1 MWPHWHWRGPARSR
15 RDPGWGHPDSWPQW
29 TDSSQHLHTYAQW
42 GSSNSQPHQ
51 PSILL
56 ETRSLTPALQGAL
69 WHRLRCT
76 LAALHTLLTGSLL
89 SPHPTSRPPEG
100 QTSLV
105 GSVIPDTLG
114 PGSHVHTQTHT
125 PAKEASDTG
134 SEPQGRCP
142 EQDVARPGS
151 PGRPGTSSDGW
162 ARMQASSF
170 LFLPPA
176 GWGFGGLLAF
186 PHPPAHN
193 VNTRF

>member
-15 RDPGWGHPDSWPQW
+15 RDPGWGHLDSWPQW
-29 TDSSQHLHTYAQW
+29 TDSSQYLHTYAQW
-42 GSSNSQPHQ
+42 GFPNSQPHQ

-105 GSVIPDTLG
+105 GPVIPDTLG
-114 PGSHVHTQTHT
+114 PSSHVHTQTHT
-125 PAKEASDTG
+125 PAKEASNTG
-134 SEPQGRCP
+134 MSARGGVQSKMWPDLGVPDAQGHPQMAGQGCRLLPSSSCP
-142 EQDVARPGS
+142 QQGGVLGVSLLS
-151 PGRPGTSSDGW
+151 PPS
-162 ARMQASSF
+162 
-170 LFLPPA
+170 
-176 GWGFGGLLAF
+176 
-186 PHPPAHN
+186 AHN